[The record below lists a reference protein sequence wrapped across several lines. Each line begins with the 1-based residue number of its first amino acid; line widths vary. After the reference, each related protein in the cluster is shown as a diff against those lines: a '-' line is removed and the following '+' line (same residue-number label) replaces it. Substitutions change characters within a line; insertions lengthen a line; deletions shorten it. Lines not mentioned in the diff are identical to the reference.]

1 MGSIIKTLFVVWIY
15 GIVWIILEI
24 ILYGYP
30 DSRIIDEIMLMLFT
44 PIIYK
49 AMNQPKGEKY

>member
-1 MGSIIKTLFVVWIY
+1 MGRIIKTLFVVWIY

>member
-1 MGSIIKTLFVVWIY
+1 MGRIIKTLFVVWIY

-49 AMNQPKGEKY
+49 AMKQPKGENY